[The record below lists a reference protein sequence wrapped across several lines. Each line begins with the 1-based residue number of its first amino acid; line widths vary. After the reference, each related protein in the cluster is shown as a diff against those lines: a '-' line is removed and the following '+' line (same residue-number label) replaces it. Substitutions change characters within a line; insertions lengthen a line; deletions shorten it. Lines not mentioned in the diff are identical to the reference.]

1 VRPRPTSGS
10 SRERSGETHYAA
22 IPDVREHL
30 RADVAPTLADAAGAA
45 TPGSVGLSMLP
56 LLTNKNAP
64 WRERFLIEH
73 WGEGGVPA

>member
-1 VRPRPTSGS
+1 
-10 SRERSGETHYAA
+10 
-22 IPDVREHL
+22 
-30 RADVAPTLADAAGAA
+30 
-45 TPGSVGLSMLP
+45 VGLSMLP